1 MPSAAAAE
9 PAPPQPRVFAL
20 FRNWDPGA
28 QASLEKA
35 ATDIDVLVPEWF
47 GLNAADGA
55 IVDKEPSVT
64 KAARADLAQR
74 NPDIVIV
81 PILDNYGVDD
91 WQTDLTR
98 RLLASIDARKRL
110 IDALVQKIKANGFAG
125 IAIDFEGL
133 APSDQGSYLAFAK
146 SLETAFDAEGLT
158 VFHIVDFAQPTFSPA
173 RLADV
178 SDGLITFPSSQT
190 APNEPPG
197 PLAPQSWFETQ
208 AQWWFQQVPV
218 DKLVVGISNLAFDW
232 AEGGGSAETL
242 SDLEA
247 FRRADAYGATPE
259 LEPSSLNTRF
269 AYADE
274 AGVRHHVWM
283 TDAVSTYNQLR
294 ALNAL
299 GARNV
304 MLRRLGTEDPSTL
317 QLLTNPGRPDPDS
330 LSRIDAGYQIQHIGE
345 GEVVSLERLPK
356 NGRRIFGLSDDG
368 TRIVEA
374 KVVEEPNG
382 FEIAYRPAVAD
393 NMVALTF
400 DDGPDLE
407 YTTQILDVLRA
418 EGVPATFFFVGSEM
432 LANPDLVKRTVAE
445 GHDVGSHTFNHPNIA
460 SISSDML
467 RLELNATQSVFEAV
481 TGRHMT
487 LFRAPYATDVN
498 PLTPEQLRPMATVS
512 GLGYLS
518 VNMNIDPDDWKISDV
533 DTIVERVMEGAHRG
547 DHVVLLHDGG
557 GNRSATVKA
566 LPRIIKRLRAE
577 GYQLVPVSGL
587 LGYTQEQ
594 VMPEA
599 NARLGTYRRFLDLG
613 YAILRM
619 GGDVLEFVFF
629 AAIGLG
635 ILRSLLLIVLSTLR
649 RRRTPDPVMPPPRVG
664 VVVPAH
670 NEEKVILKTVQ
681 SLLASDY
688 PNMTILVVDDGST
701 DGTLA
706 LCRTTFANNPRVQV
720 ITQQNAGKSVAL
732 NRAVAML
739 DTETIVA
746 IDADTVLAPDA
757 IGKLVAHLSDPEV
770 GAVSGNAKVGN
781 RNTLLTKWQAL
792 EYITSQNLD
801 RKAFEFVN
809 GISVVPGA
817 IGAWR
822 RQAVLD
828 VGGYTTDTLA
838 EDADLTI
845 RLLRAGYRVTYEQDA
860 IAYTEAPQSTRQ
872 FVKQRFR
879 WMFGMMQAA
888 VKHLGAFRFKD
899 SKSVALFTLPN
910 IIIFQ
915 IIFPLFAPIA
925 DLAALSIL
933 AQGALRL
940 ATDSAFLH
948 LDQSLMFLALFGV
961 FLLLDWVT
969 AAIAFVHEKR
979 EDKSLLWWVVVQ
991 RFYYRQLIY
1000 LVAIHATLAAIRGA
1014 SVGWGKLARSASV
1027 VLPHKRAAQE

>member
-9 PAPPQPRVFAL
+9 PVPPQTRVFAL
-20 FRNWDPGA
+20 FRNWDAGS
-28 QASLEKA
+28 QAALEKA
-35 ATDIDVLVPEWF
+35 AADVDVLVPEWF
-47 GLNAADGA
+47 GLSAVDGT
-55 IVDKEPSVT
+55 IVEKQPDVT
-64 KAARADLAQR
+64 EAVRADLAKR
-74 NPDIVIV
+74 NPGIVIV
-81 PILDNYGVDD
+81 PILDNYGSDT

-98 RLLASIDARKRL
+98 RLIASPAARKRL
-110 IDALVQKIKANGFAG
+110 IDALVQKIKASGFSG
-125 IAIDFEGL
+125 ITIDFEGL
-133 APSDQGSYLAFAK
+133 DPSDQGNYLGFAK
-146 SLETAFDAEGLT
+146 DLETAFGAEGLK
-158 VFHIVDFAQPTFSPA
+158 VFHLVDFAQPTFFPA
-173 RLADV
+173 LLAEV
-178 SDGLITFPSSQT
+178 SDGLITFPSSLT
-190 APNEPPG
+190 APNEPAG
-197 PLAPQSWFETQ
+197 PLAPQNWFETQ
-208 AQWWFQQVPV
+208 ARWWLQRVPV
-218 DKLVVGISNLAFDW
+218 DKLVVGISNLALDW
-232 AEGGGSAETL
+232 AEGGGNAEVL

-247 FRRADAYGATPE
+247 FRRADVFGTTPE
-259 LEPSSLNTRF
+259 LDPSSLNTRF
-269 AYADE
+269 AYADK
-274 AGVRHHVWM
+274 AGVRHQVWM

-294 ALNAL
+294 ALNAM
-299 GARNV
+299 GVRNIF
-304 MLRRLGTEDPSTL
+304 LRRLGTEDPSTL
-317 QLLTNPGRPDPDS
+317 QLLANPGKPDPGV
-330 LSRIDAGYQIQHIGE
+330 LSDIDAGYRIQHIGE

-356 NGRRIFGLSDDG
+356 NGRRSVTISDDG
-368 TRIVEA
+368 ARIVEA
-374 KVVEEPNG
+374 KVIDEPNG
-382 FEIAYRPAVAD
+382 FEIAHRPAVAD

-400 DDGPDLE
+400 DDGPDPE
-407 YTTQILDVLRA
+407 YTAQILDVLRA
-418 EGVPATFFFVGSEM
+418 EGAPASFFFVGGEM
-432 LANPDLVKRTVAE
+432 LASPDLVKRTLDE
-445 GHDVGSHTFNHPNIA
+445 GHDVGSHTFSHPNIA
-460 SISSDML
+460 SISPDML
-467 RLELNATQSVFEAV
+467 RLELNATQSVFEAA

-512 GLGYLS
+512 ALGYLS

-533 DTIVERVMEGAHRG
+533 DTIVEHVVAGAHRG

-566 LPRIIKRLRAE
+566 LPIIIARLRAE
-577 GYQLVPVSGL
+577 GYQLVPISGL

-594 VMPEA
+594 VMPKA
-599 NARLGTYRRFLDLG
+599 DVKLVIYRRFLDLG
-613 YAILRM
+613 YSILRI

-635 ILRSLLLIVLSTLR
+635 VLRSLLLIVLSTLR
-649 RRRTPDPVMPPPRVG
+649 RRRRPVPVMPPPRVG

-681 SLLASDY
+681 ALLASDY
-688 PNMTILVVDDGST
+688 PNMTIMVVDDGST

-706 LCRTTFANNPRVQV
+706 LCRSAFANNPHVQV

-732 NRAVAML
+732 NRAIAML

-746 IDADTVLAPDA
+746 IDADTLLAPDA

-899 SKSVALFTLPN
+899 SKSVARCSLCPTLSS
-910 IIIFQ
+910 FR
-915 IIFPLFAPIA
+915 
-925 DLAALSIL
+925 LS
-933 AQGALRL
+933 
-940 ATDSAFLH
+940 SP
-948 LDQSLMFLALFGV
+948 SLP
-961 FLLLDWVT
+961 
-969 AAIAFVHEKR
+969 R
-979 EDKSLLWWVVVQ
+979 
-991 RFYYRQLIY
+991 
-1000 LVAIHATLAAIRGA
+1000 
-1014 SVGWGKLARSASV
+1014 
-1027 VLPHKRAAQE
+1027 